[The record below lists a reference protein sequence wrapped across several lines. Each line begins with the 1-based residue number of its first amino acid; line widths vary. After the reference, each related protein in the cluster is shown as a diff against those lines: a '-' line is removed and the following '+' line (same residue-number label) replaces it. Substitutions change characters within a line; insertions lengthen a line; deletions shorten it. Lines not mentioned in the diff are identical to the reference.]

1 MLCFMNS
8 DKTKESRYCVE
19 TVPTHGCVSIVCAEA
34 AVKGIGYG
42 SLISASSSW
51 NLDSTYL
58 IRRNS
63 DTICF
68 SQCLSLTKII
78 DIGALP

>member
-8 DKTKESRYCVE
+8 DQTKESQYCVE
-19 TVPTHGCVSIVCAEA
+19 TVPAHGCVSIVRAEA
-34 AVKGIGYG
+34 TIKGIGYG